1 MPKSTTANVRD
12 LVPALERWQKGIADG
27 DLDLIASAFT
37 ETALFQG
44 LRPEPAFGRDGVKE
58 YYGSQPDPLT
68 VEYEVLR
75 FQPIEE
81 LAAVAYLKAI
91 FHPRGRD
98 PRPTHLT
105 LVFRQAEP
113 DDAWLIEHYHVSLIA

>member
-1 MPKSTTANVRD
+1 MTDDAVMSLRD
-12 LVPALERWQKGIADG
+12 IVPTLERWQKGIADE
-27 DLDLIASAFT
+27 DVDLIASAFT

-44 LRPEPAFGRDGVKE
+44 LGPEPVFGREGVRG

-75 FQPIEE
+75 FVPIGEQ
-81 LAAVAYLKAI
+81 AAVAYLKAV

-98 PRPTHLT
+98 PRPTYLT
-105 LVFRQAEP
+105 LVFHRVRE
-113 DDAWLIEHYHVSLIA
+113 AWLIEHYHVSLIA